1 MPSILFLVSGNI
13 SDSPRAVF
21 ARRRHPL
28 RMLMFALF
36 SAVILGTACGEEDD
50 WKAFD
55 VSHMAIQDC
64 AQVGANAVQC
74 EDAEALAK
82 IAYQGRWIYD
92 YSGSDTM
99 TLLTE
104 NGRFLPGVFFAND
117 GRLTTIACL
126 GGGGICHFARSR
138 TESRDPTTGC
148 LRIIERRVD
157 VVIENDALAGEIVE
171 ETMSDESCGTASIRQ
186 LISQVSGTRVEEVV
200 LAREEVSP

>member
-1 MPSILFLVSGNI
+1 MPSTLFPVSGRI
-13 SDSPRAVF
+13 RASLRSVF
-21 ARRRHPL
+21 VRKRHSL
-28 RMLMFALF
+28 CSVRLALL
-36 SAVILGTACGEEDD
+36 SAVVLGAGCAEEDD

-55 VSHMAIQDC
+55 VSYIAIQDC

-74 EDAEALAK
+74 EDAETLAK

-99 TLLTE
+99 TLLTDQ
-104 NGRFLPGVFFAND
+104 GRFLPGVFFAND
-117 GRLTTIACL
+117 GRLTTVTCL
-126 GGGGICHFARSR
+126 GGGGVCHFARSR
-138 TESRDPTTGC
+138 TESRDPSTGC

-171 ETMSDESCGTASIRQ
+171 ETMSDESCGTANIRQ
-186 LISQVSGTRVEEVV
+186 LISQVSGTRVDEVV